1 MQDADTAAD
10 SDPFAE
16 AFGAPEAVTST
27 ADDGGA
33 QNADGGG
40 QPRDEGGRFA
50 SKQEDSADQPTAGGQ
65 EQPQPKP
72 EPEKDHRIPIR
83 ELLDE
88 RDRRQAAER
97 EKQELLQRLAAY
109 ERQHQQ
115 PPQRPDPIADPD
127 AYAEY
132 MDDTMGGRIQSAAEE
147 ARMAAVNLA
156 FDLAVDQHGQEAV
169 DTAMGALE
177 ATGDRA
183 LAASIKNAVN
193 PAKALMKWHS
203 RHKAQAEVGDDLDGY
218 LARKRE
224 EWLSD
229 PAVREQVLAK
239 AREEAGGRSSTSV
252 TDLPSLNRVPGNA
265 GSRPGTTEPEVF
277 QSAFGARRRA

>member
-1 MQDADTAAD
+1 
-10 SDPFAE
+10 
-16 AFGAPEAVTST
+16 
-27 ADDGGA
+27 
-33 QNADGGG
+33 
-40 QPRDEGGRFA
+40 
-50 SKQEDSADQPTAGGQ
+50 
-65 EQPQPKP
+65 
-72 EPEKDHRIPIR
+72 
-83 ELLDE
+83 
-88 RDRRQAAER
+88 
-97 EKQELLQRLAAY
+97 
-109 ERQHQQ
+109 
-115 PPQRPDPIADPD
+115 
-127 AYAEY
+127 
-132 MDDTMGGRIQSAAEE
+132 
-147 ARMAAVNLA
+147 MAAVNLA

-169 DTAMGALE
+169 DTAMSALE

-193 PAKALMKWHS
+193 PGKALMKWHS

-218 LARKRE
+218 LAKKRE